1 MVSAGIITPDEAR
14 NRIGLG
20 DIEGGALL
28 GVPVNLA
35 PATNTDDNVVGGPAR
50 ANGAGGRAS

>member
-1 MVSAGIITPDEAR
+1 VSAGIMTPDEAR

-28 GVPVNLA
+28 RVPVNLA
-35 PATNTDDNVVGGPAR
+35 PATNDDGNVVGGTAR
-50 ANGAGGRAS
+50 ANGAGARAS